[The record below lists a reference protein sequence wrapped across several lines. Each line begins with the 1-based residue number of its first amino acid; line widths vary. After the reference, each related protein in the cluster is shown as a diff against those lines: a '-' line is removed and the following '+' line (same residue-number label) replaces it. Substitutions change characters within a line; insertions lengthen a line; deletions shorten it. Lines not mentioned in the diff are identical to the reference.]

1 MAYRIVEP
9 LPGRMRRRVVAPPS
23 VAASA
28 AITLVAAIRPDVPM
42 DMTSRMR
49 GGSPLRGFPP
59 AGRIRPGLDGR
70 SSR

>member
-1 MAYRIVEP
+1 
-9 LPGRMRRRVVAPPS
+9 VAPPS

-49 GGSPLRGFPP
+49 GGSPLRRFPP